1 MPIKHGVPS
10 VLIGRLVEK
19 THHLS
24 VIIRETECYGV
35 NLNYLFHKFDDFLSI
50 LKDHASG
57 HGGARGEAASQ
68 MSNGENHFQPQH
80 MLRR

>member
-19 THHLS
+19 THLLS
-24 VIIRETECYGV
+24 VIIRETESDEV
-35 NLNYLFHKFDDFLSI
+35 NLNNLFHKSHFLSI
-50 LKDHASG
+50 LKDYAGS

-68 MSNGENHFQPQH
+68 MSNGDNYFQPQH
-80 MLRR
+80 MLWR

>member
-10 VLIGRLVEK
+10 VLIGRLVET

-24 VIIRETECYGV
+24 AIIREIESDGV
-35 NLNYLFHKFDDFLSI
+35 NLNNLFYKSHFLSI

-68 MSNGENHFQPQH
+68 MSNSENCFQS
-80 MLRR
+80 